1 MWLLENLNYMCD
13 ISVAHITLFLH
24 RAECCCRF
32 FLFPLNQFCGVQS
45 FQPEVMPFPRQVTP
59 GLTPVV
65 QQDLSLHSE
74 QSHRVP
80 LVVIRAI
87 AHGALPT

>member
-1 MWLLENLNYMCD
+1 MLPWPSHVTLLSIASSL
-13 ISVAHITLFLH
+13 
-24 RAECCCRF
+24 
-32 FLFPLNQFCGVQS
+32 
-45 FQPEVMPFPRQVTP
+45 PEVMPFPQQVTP

-74 QSHRVP
+74 QSHSVP
-80 LVVIRAI
+80 LVVMRAI

>member
-45 FQPEVMPFPRQVTP
+45 FHYKFSSNITSSVK
-59 GLTPVV
+59 
-65 QQDLSLHSE
+65 
-74 QSHRVP
+74 SHEP
-80 LVVIRAI
+80 
-87 AHGALPT
+87 